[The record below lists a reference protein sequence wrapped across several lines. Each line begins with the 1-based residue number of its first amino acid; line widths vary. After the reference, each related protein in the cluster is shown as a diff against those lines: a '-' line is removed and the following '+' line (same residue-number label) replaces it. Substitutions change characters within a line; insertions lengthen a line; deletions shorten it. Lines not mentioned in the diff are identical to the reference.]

1 MATDRTP
8 KHKRIK
14 RAETGRDEWKLK
26 AIQRREEN
34 EKLNYELKSKEELLF
49 KAQNQIQELESK
61 LSFEKEK
68 ISEQNLLIETLKKKS
83 FR

>member
-34 EKLNYELKSKEELLF
+34 EKLNYELKSKENLLL
-49 KAQNQIQELESK
+49 KAQNQIQELQSK
-61 LSFEKEK
+61 LSFEKER